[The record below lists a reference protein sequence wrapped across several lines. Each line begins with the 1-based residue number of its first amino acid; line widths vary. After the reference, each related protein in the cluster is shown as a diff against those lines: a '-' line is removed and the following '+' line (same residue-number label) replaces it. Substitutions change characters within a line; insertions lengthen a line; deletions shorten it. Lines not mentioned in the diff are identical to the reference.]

1 MGRVTISTHNGSSVA
16 RDHNI
21 RNKKVVSKEK
31 HIDPN
36 GHYEVWVDEPAR
48 KAYDRL
54 FGEAVA
60 RYNANQSRPERRIKS
75 YYNNICKDKKKNPV
89 YEMIIGIYGKDE
101 NDNPICSKDQ
111 GKEIM
116 RTFVETWKERNPNLE
131 LIGAYYHADEPN
143 AEPHVHIDYI
153 PVAHG
158 YTRGLE
164 TQTGL
169 VKALSEQG
177 FEKVGKHTAQI
188 QWEKQENDYL
198 TKLCSSR
205 GLVVEHPCIKNR
217 EHLETAALKAQTAL
231 RSVSKARNELKAIE
245 TRLNELE
252 PLQAEYEAK
261 KAYIKHCD
269 EVSSASV
276 MYPIE
281 AKITEKGLIHK
292 QKFVTVPAEIW
303 EAKHVS
309 FNEKEILRLSTK
321 IFEDKIENAKSKA
334 SKASS
339 ENLQVLKGKIDKL
352 ESVNSRLMTENFQ
365 LRQKI
370 KNELIVPEKIK
381 NALLKMPKEDANR
394 FLKALKSEGIV
405 IFNKNIMK
413 KL

>member
-1 MGRVTISTHNGSSVA
+1 M
-16 RDHNI
+16 
-21 RNKKVVSKEK
+21 
-31 HIDPN
+31 
-36 GHYEVWVDEPAR
+36 
-48 KAYDRL
+48 
-54 FGEAVA
+54 
-60 RYNANQSRPERRIKS
+60 
-75 YYNNICKDKKKNPV
+75 
-89 YEMIIGIYGKDE
+89 
-101 NDNPICSKDQ
+101 
-111 GKEIM
+111 
-116 RTFVETWKERNPNLE
+116 
-131 LIGAYYHADEPN
+131 
-143 AEPHVHIDYI
+143 
-153 PVAHG
+153 
-158 YTRGLE
+158 
-164 TQTGL
+164 
-169 VKALSEQG
+169 
-177 FEKVGKHTAQI
+177 
-188 QWEKQENDYL
+188 
-198 TKLCSSR
+198 
-205 GLVVEHPCIKNR
+205 
-217 EHLETAALKAQTAL
+217 
-231 RSVSKARNELKAIE
+231 
-245 TRLNELE
+245 E

-352 ESVNSRLMTENFQ
+352 ERVNSRLMTENFQ

-405 IFNKNIMK
+405 IFNKNITK

>member
-1 MGRVTISTHNGSSVA
+1 MGEVTISTHNGSSVA

-177 FEKVGKHTAQI
+177 FEKVGKRTAQI

-231 RSVSKARNELKAIE
+231 RSVSKARNELEGIE
-245 TRLNELE
+245 SRLNELE

-269 EVSSASV
+269 EISQVSYA
-276 MYPIE
+276 YPPE
-281 AKITEKGLIHK
+281 AKVTTKGLVSK
-292 QKFVTVPAEIW
+292 KRFVTVPAEMW

-309 FNEKEILRLSTK
+309 CNEKEILKKATK
-321 IFEDKIENAKSKA
+321 AFEGKIEEFKN
-334 SKASS
+334 KASS
-339 ENLQVLKGKIDKL
+339 ENIRTLKRKIDKL
-352 ESVNSRLMTENFQ
+352 ESVNSRLITENFQ

-381 NALLKMPKEDANR
+381 NVLLKMPKEDANR

-405 IFNKNIMK
+405 IFNKNTTK